1 MAKDDVV
8 MKMDAQTASFVRE
21 VEKAKQKL
29 LQLGDD
35 GEKAGAKV
43 DKLSSMM
50 LKLQNSFSDFSKGG
64 VKNIGADL
72 VDMFDLPKSPAELLY
87 RAGTSVVEMLKDI
100 QQEAKQAA
108 EDLKKLDAPAKSLI
122 QTSATLGEFK
132 QSRQQARDMAV
143 KYGMDPKEAMDLIVS
158 AKNRGAEKDVET
170 FAAAKQFG
178 PDLVDS
184 VSDIRESFG
193 EGDSRARINK
203 LLYAA
208 SSSKLNLDNF
218 APEAVKAA
226 PLVSQAGGT
235 ENELLAMMASGA
247 GFFGKGEKAADRI
260 NRGAGELIKGGF
272 GGKGSILESFDAYEK
287 ASAENVK
294 DMEELSVINK
304 RKTEIDRRQLEIAE
318 SASKRRSGM
327 TRAEEQENTAL
338 KLEDRR
344 LSMRADQLS
353 SKGFKEPESNEFRE
367 FVQFMRTK
375 RKDIEALEKGIRNA
389 GGAAPGSDL
398 FSEKKAMVRADNEEG
413 AKLRG
418 RQAEAQREVAYTE
431 RGRRNIERKAVTD
444 EYMAQ
449 AEERGDWAIDKYA
462 KEVAAGLADLT
473 DRDAEDVKRDLN
485 LAPDVTTVAKGP
497 LAVLI
502 DLTKKLVSGNDEQN
516 QTLRTRKGT
525 ALENNS
531 EGQK

>member
-35 GEKAGAKV
+35 GQKAGAKV
-43 DKLSSMM
+43 DKLSSMV
-50 LKLQNSFSDFSKGG
+50 LKLQNSFSDFGKGG
-64 VKNIGADL
+64 LKNIGADL
-72 VDMFDLPKSPAELLY
+72 VEMFDIPKSPAEALY
-87 RAGTSVVEMLKDI
+87 TAGSKFVEILRDV
-100 QQEAKQAA
+100 QLEAKQAA

-158 AKNRGAEKDVET
+158 AKNRGAEKDIET

-367 FVQFMRTK
+367 FAQFMRTK

-398 FSEKKAMVRADNEEG
+398 FSEKEAMVRADNEEG

-418 RQAEAQREVAYTE
+418 RQAEAKREVAYTDE
-431 RGRRNIERKAVTD
+431 GVRTIERKAAID
-444 EYMAQ
+444 EVMIQEKNAGAWSFDRKIREKQ
-449 AEERGDWAIDKYA
+449 AESLDLIDADPETARKFA
-462 KEVAAGLADLT
+462 ELTPNATSSITPMMMLVDLT
-473 DRDAEDVKRDLN
+473 RRL
-485 LAPDVTTVAKGP
+485 LKG
-497 LAVLI
+497 
-502 DLTKKLVSGNDEQN
+502 SDEQT